1 MSVTK
6 QWAKNWDTFQA
17 PRRHG
22 DRDGFFAQ
30 FTDNE
35 GNSVRVE
42 ITAQD
47 LKDFGEAPEDLR
59 AKAKH
64 TEDVLR
70 AVLETYES
78 RLGKPPAVI
87 DAKDLSNH
95 GLQKIKEAIAKGYA
109 QTPDRHKG

>member
-1 MSVTK
+1 MSTRK
-6 QWAKNWDTFQA
+6 QWAKNWKTFQP

-22 DRDGFFAQ
+22 DRDAFYAE
-30 FTDNE
+30 FTDS
-35 GNSVRVE
+35 GGDSVRVE

-47 LKDFGEAPEDLR
+47 LKDFGQAPEDLQ
-59 AKAKH
+59 AEAKH

-78 RLGKPPAVI
+78 KLGKPPAVI

-95 GLQKIKEAIAKGYA
+95 GLQKLKEAFAKDYA
-109 QTPDRHKG
+109 QTQDP

>member
-1 MSVTK
+1 MNK
-6 QWAKNWDTFQA
+6 QWAKNWNTLQA
-17 PRRHG
+17 PRRLG
-22 DRDGFFAQ
+22 SRDGFCAE
-30 FTDNE
+30 FTDDE

-47 LKDFGEAPEDLR
+47 LKGFGEAPEELR

-70 AVLETYES
+70 AVLETYVL

-95 GLQKIKEAIAKGYA
+95 GLQKLKEDFAKDYA
-109 QTPDRHKG
+109 